1 MGKGLQASPSNE
13 SLADRGNRRAFST
26 LRNKGPH
33 LSVKD
38 TLGEAAYGRGREYK
52 APNNDWI
59 YKGLNNAPL
68 GKANKQK
75 FVTFAENIM
84 AKKKWVPGPG
94 TN

>member
-1 MGKGLQASPSNE
+1 MSIQE
-13 SLADRGNRRAFST
+13 
-26 LRNKGPH
+26 
-33 LSVKD
+33 

-68 GKANKQK
+68 GKVNKQK
-75 FVTFAENIM
+75 FLTFAENIM

-94 TN
+94 TNQKIDQWDKMLGKNNGKFLKSHRYTIAGEI

>member
-1 MGKGLQASPSNE
+1 MGKGLQASPSNQ
-13 SLADRGNRRAFST
+13 SLTDNGHRRAIST
-26 LRNKGPH
+26 LRNKGPN
-33 LSVKD
+33 LSIKD

-59 YKGLNNAPL
+59 YKGMTNAPL

-84 AKKKWVPGPG
+84 AKKKWVPSPV
-94 TN
+94 